1 MLSRLTS
8 DTQIVQMGLT
18 TNVAMF
24 LKSMFTLIAIYT
36 ILFFYSWKYALA
48 SIAFILPLFIV
59 MPCFQRI

>member
-24 LKSMFTLIAIYT
+24 LKSMFTLIAIYI

-48 SIAFILPLFIV
+48 SIAFILPLGIV